1 MEYLVKLRKEH
12 HKTQQEMADYLSI
25 SRQAYGNYE
34 SGFRKPDYET
44 LLKLSEYFNV
54 SVDQLLRGGS
64 EAKTESDYISDGS
77 DPLAGELFAAYGEV
91 KDAFDADD
99 IADIKLFMQ
108 MKAARKREKEKED
121 GNQ

>member
-1 MEYLVKLRKEH
+1 MQKKLSQKQVASYLGITGQAYSNYENGK
-12 HKTQQEMADYLSI
+12 
-25 SRQAYGNYE
+25 RQA
-34 SGFRKPDYET
+34 DYET
-44 LLKLSEYFNV
+44 LLKLGDLFGASIEEMLKDDAEEPEP
-54 SVDQLLRGGS
+54 S
-64 EAKTESDYISDGS
+64 APA

-121 GNQ
+121 GN